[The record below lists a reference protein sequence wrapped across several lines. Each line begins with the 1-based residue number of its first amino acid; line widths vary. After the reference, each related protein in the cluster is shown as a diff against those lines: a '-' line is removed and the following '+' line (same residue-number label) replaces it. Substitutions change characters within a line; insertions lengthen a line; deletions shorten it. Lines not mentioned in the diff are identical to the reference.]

1 MKGKLNVHFTG
12 EEGVD
17 AGGLTREW
25 FSLLA
30 RDMFNPNYALFR
42 REGSKSEFNHPNPLS
57 SINPDHLHYFKFIGR
72 IIGKKRPPVLLLVLM
87 TIPSPPSSLSLSVSS
102 YLSAD
107 APAASGRERRRI
119 FGLAG
124 TCFVRGRLIRRVCG
138 GCRSL
143 RCFVLC
149 ITKTG
154 DLATG

>member
-72 IIGKKRPPVLLLVLM
+72 IIGKGEQDPRNCRLRTTMKEEE
-87 TIPSPPSSLSLSVSS
+87 
-102 YLSAD
+102 D
-107 APAASGRERRRI
+107 
-119 FGLAG
+119 
-124 TCFVRGRLIRRVCG
+124 RGRQEEIHRKAKTQIRRGTRNEETLQGVIMD
-138 GCRSL
+138 R
-143 RCFVLC
+143 
-149 ITKTG
+149 
-154 DLATG
+154 